1 MNPQKLGKHLLLC
14 WKEICG
20 VQVSFVMMIELD
32 FVSVLTL
39 VFFLPPQQVAV
50 KNGMLFLGMDTILF
64 WSHGTKRT
72 THTNISLR
80 F

>member
-1 MNPQKLGKHLLLC
+1 MNPQRLGKHLLLC

-50 KNGMLFLGMDTILF
+50 KNGMYF
-64 WSHGTKRT
+64 
-72 THTNISLR
+72 
-80 F
+80 

>member
-1 MNPQKLGKHLLLC
+1 MAHTNESTETLGKHLLLC

-50 KNGMLFLGMDTILF
+50 KNGMFFLGMDTIL
-64 WSHGTKRT
+64 
-72 THTNISLR
+72 
-80 F
+80 